1 MNDWQDFKNWEE
13 SDDEDEEPVTIIT
26 KKQKDLQ
33 LLCVV
38 RLDNRTRL
46 LYTRGR
52 QTTPSCDSC
61 SSRGCKCLRAYK
73 KFLEDKEKQ
82 RREAMEVDHYNVL
95 TTCLTYPQ
103 QPPQS
108 PL

>member
-1 MNDWQDFKNWEE
+1 MNDWQDFKN
-13 SDDEDEEPVTIIT
+13 

-73 KFLEDKEKQ
+73 KFLEGKEKQ
-82 RREAMEVDHYNVL
+82 RREAMEEVRPVVDHRGH
-95 TTCLTYPQ
+95 TF
-103 QPPQS
+103 
-108 PL
+108 

>member
-1 MNDWQDFKNWEE
+1 MNDWQDFKN
-13 SDDEDEEPVTIIT
+13 

-73 KFLEDKEKQ
+73 KFLEDEEKQ
-82 RREAMEVDHYNVL
+82 RREAMEAMEEVRPVVDHRGHTFSV
-95 TTCLTYPQ
+95 
-103 QPPQS
+103 
-108 PL
+108 

>member
-1 MNDWQDFKNWEE
+1 MNDWQDFKN
-13 SDDEDEEPVTIIT
+13 

-46 LYTRGR
+46 LYTQGR

-61 SSRGCKCLRAYK
+61 SSLGCKCLRAYK
-73 KFLEDKEKQ
+73 KVLEDKEKQ
-82 RREAMEVDHYNVL
+82 RREAMEAMEEVHPLVDHRGHTFSV
-95 TTCLTYPQ
+95 
-103 QPPQS
+103 
-108 PL
+108 

>member
-13 SDDEDEEPVTIIT
+13 SDEEDEEPEPVLIIT

-52 QTTPSCDSC
+52 QTTI
-61 SSRGCKCLRAYK
+61 LMY
-73 KFLEDKEKQ
+73 L
-82 RREAMEVDHYNVL
+82 
-95 TTCLTYPQ
+95 
-103 QPPQS
+103 
-108 PL
+108 